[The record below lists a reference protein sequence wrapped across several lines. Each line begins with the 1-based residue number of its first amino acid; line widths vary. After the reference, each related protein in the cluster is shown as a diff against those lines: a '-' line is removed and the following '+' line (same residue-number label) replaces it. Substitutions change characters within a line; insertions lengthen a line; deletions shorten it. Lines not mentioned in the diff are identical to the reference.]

1 MTTFSVQNEP
11 SERET
16 SENTCITNPDFS
28 SHFSK
33 VESGLEFMLSHFSE
47 PWLPR
52 MISRTPV
59 NRQQYEIGAKDTALS
74 YYKAALR
81 EDCRISGYG
90 IIRLF

>member
-1 MTTFSVQNEP
+1 MKE
-11 SERET
+11 
-16 SENTCITNPDFS
+16 IIADDDFS
-28 SHFSK
+28 YRFSR
-33 VESGLEFMLSHFSE
+33 VQSGLEFMLSHFSE

-81 EDCRISGYG
+81 EDSRIS
-90 IIRLF
+90 